1 MHHSHSTTDLNHSL
15 KLPVDPYLYN
25 ATNWWWKNNHQQYE
39 NTSDDPHEEADMIYR
54 VYQEWMR
61 EQGVIIREPN
71 TTQAGIFFVD
81 KESMTIFVLRWG

>member
-1 MHHSHSTTDLNHSL
+1 
-15 KLPVDPYLYN
+15 
-25 ATNWWWKNNHQQYE
+25 
-39 NTSDDPHEEADMIYR
+39 MIYR